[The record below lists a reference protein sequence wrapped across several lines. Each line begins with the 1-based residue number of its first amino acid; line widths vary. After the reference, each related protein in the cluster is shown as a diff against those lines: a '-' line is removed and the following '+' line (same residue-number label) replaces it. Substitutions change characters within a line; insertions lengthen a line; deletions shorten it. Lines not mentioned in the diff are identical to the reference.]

1 METGTS
7 RKAGSWHQKVDE
19 KNLSRTAPPTG
30 VCARWRRQGQRTNT
44 LCHDCVRQT
53 MTHMR
58 ALCPF
63 QRKQRP
69 LRCDCG
75 FSDPSTPPHPLL
87 LCRVQGEDLRGSRGG
102 NVKGWYLLCSL
113 RGSFSVLQPFCGKEE
128 RFGQGLWPNTEACF
142 WSDIRKVKK
151 VFERW
156 DNYLILWGRRIFHG
170 TGDFKSQSK
179 WLFVFSCKVKV
190 SYHLINFLFSLISP
204 RRGWY

>member
-1 METGTS
+1 M
-7 RKAGSWHQKVDE
+7 
-19 KNLSRTAPPTG
+19 
-30 VCARWRRQGQRTNT
+30 
-44 LCHDCVRQT
+44 CHDCVRQT

-113 RGSFSVLQPFCGKEE
+113 RGAVVVKNHTPPRPFGRDHHLGSSLSPTCCAKARHSYPRPESAASAAALAGHQPSTTTT
-128 RFGQGLWPNTEACF
+128 RPSSALSSRRRNTTVPSATPCKR
-142 WSDIRKVKK
+142 WRK
-151 VFERW
+151 R
-156 DNYLILWGRRIFHG
+156 
-170 TGDFKSQSK
+170 
-179 WLFVFSCKVKV
+179 
-190 SYHLINFLFSLISP
+190 
-204 RRGWY
+204 